1 MRLAPSPGFTART
14 VSVPGGR
21 AGALHTVARMREHV
35 EKYRRDPAILQLA
48 VTLIHQNPQFD
59 QDSEAAS
66 IFDFVRAHIRYV
78 RDPVGIES
86 LADPVTTLRRQVG
99 DCDDQSTLLA
109 SLFESVGYPTR
120 FVLAGYASEDFEH
133 VYLDVLLRDEWVSCD
148 PTMTVSMGWSP
159 DSPLVMWIEE
169 R

>member
-1 MRLAPSPGFTART
+1 MRLAPAWHFTARKT
-14 VSVPGGR
+14 SAPAGK
-21 AGALHTVARMREHV
+21 AGALNTVRLMREYV
-35 EKYRRDPAILQLA
+35 ERYKCDPVILQTA
-48 VTLIHQNPQFD
+48 VTVIHQTPQFD
-59 QDSEAAS
+59 QEYEIAS

-86 LADPVTTLRRQVG
+86 LADPVTTLKRQVG

-109 SLFESVGYPTR
+109 ALFESVGYPTR

-133 VYLDVLLRDEWVSCD
+133 VYLDVLSRGEWVSCD
-148 PTMTVSMGWSP
+148 PTMSEALGWAP
-159 DSPLVMWIEE
+159 DAPLVLWLE